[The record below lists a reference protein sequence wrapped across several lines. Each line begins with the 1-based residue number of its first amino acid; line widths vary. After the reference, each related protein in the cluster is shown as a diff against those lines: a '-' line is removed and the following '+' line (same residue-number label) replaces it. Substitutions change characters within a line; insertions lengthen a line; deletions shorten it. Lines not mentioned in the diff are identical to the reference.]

1 MKKYE
6 ELELEILSFQ
16 DDVVR
21 TSITDPSE
29 KTYGGDTYGTG
40 SKLDGL
46 FS

>member
-21 TSITDPSE
+21 TSITDQSE
-29 KTYGGDTYGTG
+29 KTYGGDPYGSDG
-40 SKLDGL
+40 KLNGL